1 MPFFFSHELVIL
13 SAPESADGEGIL
25 FADVVLGKV
34 DGPTVP
40 IPDGFWIPDLSEDTK
55 NYWKDALTGPFR
67 KYYEKT
73 ALPFYLK
80 RWADEN
86 P

>member
-13 SAPESADGEGIL
+13 LAPESADGEGIL

-55 NYWKDALTGPFR
+55 NYWKEALTGPFR
-67 KYYEKT
+67 KYYEK
-73 ALPFYLK
+73 LHYLFI
-80 RWADEN
+80 
-86 P
+86 